1 MTRIY
6 SSSLVAVAVL
16 ALAAAVPTASP
27 SQRFGFFP
35 HPKPTPPTPNPTQPG
50 TTPMNPNNPQLMQHH
65 QQQRLF
71 FLMMLAR
78 MQSQQ
83 PTYPV
88 TISNMSSMPY
98 PYPMPYPTPPAN
110 VPMPA
115 AVKNEAP
122 ALPLLAGITDAQGH
136 VAWPLGLQILRPAL
150 ETKELRQQIE
160 SSLVSAAQ
168 QAASGGRAAEP
179 MVAATSQA
187 V

>member
-1 MTRIY
+1 
-6 SSSLVAVAVL
+6 
-16 ALAAAVPTASP
+16 
-27 SQRFGFFP
+27 
-35 HPKPTPPTPNPTQPG
+35 
-50 TTPMNPNNPQLMQHH
+50 MQAH

-88 TISNMSSMPY
+88 MMGNMSIMAY
-98 PYPMPYPTPPAN
+98 PYPMPYPSAPPAN

-160 SSLVSAAQ
+160 SSLVGAAQ

-179 MVAATSQA
+179 MVAGTRQA
-187 V
+187 VARLRQALRDQRVEMAEATYRDAAAFLDRIHDAIQAIGEGKGAY